1 MKSKRNIGLAVAA
14 LVLAPIFATS
24 AHAQAPTLSYSV
36 AGSSVTLQWTPVAGA
51 TIYDVF
57 VTGALSGQVQ
67 LPGAVTL
74 VRVNAPN
81 GTYGIQ
87 IRGRNGSQVG
97 PMSNLA
103 TITVGGSAPPPG
115 CVAPSAPTVTA
126 SVSGATVSV
135 SWNGVSGAT
144 GYAVQLSR
152 TSGTTELV
160 VQAPVNQTSISQA
173 VNLTGTFYVRVV
185 ALSPCGNATSNEANF
200 TIGSTPAPPPP
211 TGGTGPRTPNPP
223 PGQLISRSTLGYA
236 NGIAAQISAQYHN
249 ELLNSCRET
258 GGNNNF
264 LFHLVQALRRVDTR
278 WGLNDKRGNRGDMS
292 QDIVTFNPTD
302 RPDDGESQVYL
313 YDAIGGHCGPNPTGG
328 SLGDVTDGTWAA
340 RGNPACGTTY
350 CARWTLDGYIRAG
363 FTP

>member
-1 MKSKRNIGLAVAA
+1 
-14 LVLAPIFATS
+14 
-24 AHAQAPTLSYSV
+24 
-36 AGSSVTLQWTPVAGA
+36 
-51 TIYDVF
+51 
-57 VTGALSGQVQ
+57 VQ

-74 VRVNAPN
+74 VRVNAPA

-97 PMSNLA
+97 PMSSLA
-103 TITVGGSAPPPG
+103 TITVGGSAPPPS
-115 CVAPSAPTVTA
+115 CAPPPAPTVTA

-135 SWNGVSGAT
+135 SWTAVSGAA
-144 GYAVQLSR
+144 GYTVQVGR
-152 TSGTTELV
+152 TPGATELV
-160 VQAPVNQTSISQA
+160 VQRPANQTSISQA
-173 VNLTGTFYVRVV
+173 VNVTGTFYVRVV

-200 TIGSTPAPPPP
+200 TVGSTPAPAPP
-211 TGGTGPRTPNPP
+211 TGGTGPRTPNPA
-223 PGQLISRSTLGYA
+223 PGQLIPRSTLGYA
-236 NGIAAQISAQYHN
+236 NGIAAQIAAQYHN

-292 QDIVTFNPTD
+292 QDIVTYNPTD

-313 YDAIGGHCGPNPTGG
+313 YDAIGGHCGSNPSGG
-328 SLGDVTDGTWAA
+328 SLSDVTDGTWAA
-340 RGNPACGTTY
+340 RGNPACGTTW
-350 CARWTLDGYIRAG
+350 CARWTLDAYIRAG